1 MVHGPMTFLPRF
13 NCGRRTLLIAVSG
26 YLLTITFLSGTS
38 DRPRVVAADRP
49 AAMKFADVQAL
60 LAAHCA
66 KCHGDEK
73 PKGMFRLSTL
83 ADEKLLGRQRK
94 LWAKVLSQVETQEMP
109 PPKEPQPTAE
119 QRERLVKWLKHATT
133 AVDCDDPAA
142 RDPGPSAVR
151 RLNRTE
157 YNRTVRDLVGI
168 DFDAGAVVGLPD
180 DRTGEGFDN
189 LANGLTL
196 SPALLEKY
204 FAAADK
210 LLEQLLGPADGSP
223 SKEPPNR
230 RQQGEK
236 ARAALLF
243 AKPGGD
249 LSPRDAARQIVAR
262 FARRAYRRPLR
273 DGEAERLLKLFD
285 LAEARGDTFE
295 NGIRLMF
302 KAVLVSPYFLV
313 RFEEDHADKKPGEAY
328 PVSDSEL
335 AVRLSYFLWSSMP
348 DELLFEAAEQKKLS
362 DPAVLEQQVRR
373 MLADLKARALTDNF
387 AVQWLQLHK
396 LAEARPSTE
405 FFPTFTHSLR
415 NAMRDETLTF
425 FDKLRE
431 EDRSVLNLLDA
442 DYTYVNQEL
451 AKHYG
456 IDGVQGPQQRR
467 VDLKPGDHRGGLLG
481 MASMLTLTSH
491 TSRTSPTLRGKWVLE
506 VVFGT
511 PPPPPPPDAGM
522 IKEEKQKGTPKTFR
536 ELLAMHATNATCAGC
551 HRKMDPLG
559 FALDSYDA
567 IGRWR
572 EGSPDR
578 PLDTSGQ
585 LPTGEKFNGP
595 AELKTLIVQRRPEFV
610 RNLTEQMLQYALG
623 RELRHTDDCSVR
635 DVAAA
640 LAKDEHHFSALVL
653 GIVKSYPFRHR
664 RNLDAG
670 GEEKE

>member
-1 MVHGPMTFLPRF
+1 VLAKGSLLALLGCLVVVCSFSGQPERF
-13 NCGRRTLLIAVSG
+13 K
-26 YLLTITFLSGTS
+26 
-38 DRPRVVAADRP
+38 VAAADPP
-49 AAMKFADVQAL
+49 AELKFADVQAL
-60 LAAHCA
+60 LAAHCS

-73 PKGMFRLSTL
+73 PKGKFKLSAL
-83 ADEKLLGRQRK
+83 GDEKSLARQRK
-94 LWAKVLSQVETQEMP
+94 LWAKVLGQIESQDMP
-109 PPKEPQPTAE
+109 PPKEPPIAAD
-119 QRERLVKWLKHATT
+119 RRDRLVRWLKQAANTI
-133 AVDCDDPAA
+133 DCSDLTQ

-157 YNRTVRDLVGI
+157 YDRTIRDLVGI
-168 DFDAGAVVGLPD
+168 DFDSGAAVGMAD
-180 DRTGEGFDN
+180 DRTGAGFDN

-210 LLEQLLGPADGSP
+210 LLEQVLGAADGSP
-223 SKEPPNR
+223 SKEPPHR
-230 RQQGEK
+230 KQQAEK

-243 AKPGGD
+243 VKPAGD
-249 LSPRDAARQIVAR
+249 ISKRDAARRIVSR

-273 DGEAERLLKLFD
+273 DGEADRLLKLFD
-285 LAEARGDTFE
+285 LVQSRGDTFE
-295 NGIRLMF
+295 NGIRLTF

-313 RFEEDHADKKPGEAY
+313 RVEEDRADKKPGEAY
-328 PVSDSEL
+328 PISDHEL

-348 DELLFEAAEQKKLS
+348 DDVLFELAEQQKLS

-373 MLADLKARALTDNF
+373 MLSDPKARALTDNF

-415 NAMRDETLTF
+415 QAMRDETLTF
-425 FDKLRE
+425 FDKLRADDE
-431 EDRSVLNLLDA
+431 SILRLLDA

-456 IDGVQGPQQRR
+456 IDGVQGGQMRR
-467 VDLKPGDHRGGLLG
+467 VALQAENHRGGLLG
-481 MASMLTLTSH
+481 MASILTQTSH
-491 TSRTSPTLRGKWVLE
+491 TSRTSPTLRGKWVLD

-522 IKEEKQKGTPKTFR
+522 IKEEKQKGTPKSFR
-536 ELLAMHATNATCAGC
+536 ELLAMHASNATCAGC
-551 HRKMDPLG
+551 HKKMDPLG

-572 EGSPDR
+572 TGSAEQ

-595 AELKTLIVQRRPEFV
+595 TELKTLIGQRRGEFV
-610 RNLTEQMLQYALG
+610 RNLTEQLLLYALG
-623 RELRHTDDCSVR
+623 RELQYYDDCTVR
-635 DVAAA
+635 EVTAA
-640 LAKDEHHFSALVL
+640 LDKGEHRFSTLMQ

-670 GEEKE
+670 GEE

>member
-1 MVHGPMTFLPRF
+1 MFRIS
-13 NCGRRTLLIAVSG
+13 TLS
-26 YLLTITFLSGTS
+26 
-38 DRPRVVAADRP
+38 
-49 AAMKFADVQAL
+49 
-60 LAAHCA
+60 
-66 KCHGDEK
+66 DEK
-73 PKGMFRLSTL
+73 SLS
-83 ADEKLLGRQRK
+83 RQRK
-94 LWAKVLSQVETQEMP
+94 LWAKVLSQVETKEMP
-109 PPKEPQPTAE
+109 PPKESQLADD
-119 QRERLVKWLKHATT
+119 QRERLVKWLKQSAL
-133 AVDCDDPAA
+133 AVDCDDLTA

-157 YNRTVRDLVGI
+157 YNRTIRDLVGI
-168 DFDAGAVVGLPD
+168 DFDAGAAVGLPD
-180 DRTGEGFDN
+180 DRTGQGFDN

-196 SPALLEKY
+196 SPTLLEKY

-210 LLEQLLGPADGSP
+210 VLEQLLGPADGSP
-223 SKEPPNR
+223 SREPPHR
-230 RQQGEK
+230 KKQAEQ
-236 ARAALLF
+236 ARAALF
-243 AKPGGD
+243 FVKAGGD
-249 LSPRDAARQIVAR
+249 VSERDAARQIIAR
-262 FARRAYRRPLR
+262 LARRAYRRPLR
-273 DGEAERLLKLFD
+273 DGEAERFLKLYD
-285 LAEARGDTFE
+285 LTRARGDSFE
-295 NGIRLMF
+295 NGFRLMA
-302 KAVLVSPYFLV
+302 KAVLLSPHFLL
-313 RFEEDHADKKPGEAY
+313 RLEQDHADKKPGEAY
-328 PVSDSEL
+328 AITDHEL

-348 DELLFEAAEQKKLS
+348 DDQLFTLAEQNKLS

-373 MLADLKARALTDNF
+373 MLADPKARALTDNF

-405 FFPTFTHSLR
+405 FFPTFTHGLR
-415 NAMRDETLTF
+415 QAMRDETLTF

-431 EDRSVLNLLDA
+431 EDRSVLDLLDA

-456 IDGVQGPQQRR
+456 IEGVQGPQLRR
-467 VDLKPGDHRGGLLG
+467 VALKPENHRGGLLG
-481 MASMLTLTSH
+481 MAGMLTLTSH

-511 PPPPPPPDAGM
+511 PPPPPPPDVGM

-536 ELLAMHATNATCAGC
+536 ELLAQHATQPSCAGC

-572 EGSPDR
+572 EGSASQ

-595 AELKTLIVQRRPEFV
+595 AELKALIVQRRPEFV
-610 RNLTEQMLQYALG
+610 RNLAEQMLLYALG
-623 RELRHTDDCSVR
+623 RELQHYDDCAVR
-635 DVAAA
+635 EITTN
-640 LAKDEHHFSALVL
+640 LKKGEHRFSALVL
-653 GIVKSYPFRHR
+653 GIVKSYPFQHR